1 MCLETLSRIGTKGY
15 SMPNQFD
22 PNFSLN
28 EISAKS
34 EVFATI
40 SVYTPINM
48 ITHAISLAKALNRT
62 PLHEIM
68 QQKYP

>member
-1 MCLETLSRIGTKGY
+1 
-15 SMPNQFD
+15 MPNQFD